1 MNNRRE
7 FLKNASLLT
16 IGSWLIGGTGSSLL
30 AAPQKI
36 TGKKSFG
43 LQIYSLGGELTKDLA
58 NNMQKLKKMGYSYLE
73 LAGYGDGK
81 VYGVEM
87 MEFKKITEDAG
98 LKITSSHVNP
108 PVWKYE
114 PGNIESIKDFWKK
127 TADDHVKLGVK
138 YMIQPGQPS
147 TNSTEEVKYVCKRLA
162 NILELEGCKG
172 ENL

>member
-16 IGSWLIGGTGSSLL
+16 IGSWLIGGRGSALL

-98 LKITSSHVNP
+98 L
-108 PVWKYE
+108 
-114 PGNIESIKDFWKK
+114 
-127 TADDHVKLGVK
+127 
-138 YMIQPGQPS
+138 
-147 TNSTEEVKYVCKRLA
+147 
-162 NILELEGCKG
+162 
-172 ENL
+172 